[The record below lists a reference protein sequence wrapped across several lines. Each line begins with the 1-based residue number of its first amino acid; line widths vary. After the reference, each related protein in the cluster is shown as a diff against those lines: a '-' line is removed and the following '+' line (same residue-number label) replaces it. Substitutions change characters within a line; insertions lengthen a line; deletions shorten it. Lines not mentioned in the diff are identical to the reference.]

1 MANSIPRYLAH
12 SILRAVATFCE
23 VSLVVAL
30 QLASYGLELR
40 AGFVSPLPLRT
51 LFRQLER
58 RASMTNAELVPTAGG
73 APSFGSAADG

>member
-1 MANSIPRYLAH
+1 MFPPRNRTGFRLLMANSIPRYLAH

-40 AGFVSPLPLRT
+40 AGFLVRFPCVLFFVSL
-51 LFRQLER
+51 
-58 RASMTNAELVPTAGG
+58 
-73 APSFGSAADG
+73 SAALQ